1 LPEAKLLVSL
11 YNADTPI
18 MWIIKLGGSLANY
31 PDDLKRWLEELAVA
45 GRGRV
50 VIVPGGGPFVDCV
63 RAAQQDW
70 GFTDSTAHRMAL
82 LAMEQYG
89 WMLADI
95 QPGLILARTVV
106 ELYQALSNNNIPVW
120 LPSAMIA
127 GNAEIPESWD
137 VTSDSLAAWLA
148 RCLDAELLVLVK
160 SCPLPEGE
168 TDMAQLSREGI
179 VDAAFPGF
187 VHSAAFDVWP
197 VNRKDYSRVSSHLKR
212 TPAGAELSR

>member
-1 LPEAKLLVSL
+1 
-11 YNADTPI
+11 
-18 MWIIKLGGSLANY
+18 
-31 PDDLKRWLEELAVA
+31 
-45 GRGRV
+45 
-50 VIVPGGGPFVDCV
+50 VDCV

-89 WMLADI
+89 WMLVDI

-106 ELYQALSNNNIPVW
+106 ELFQALSNNNIPVW

-127 GNAEIPESWD
+127 GNAEIPESWE

-148 RCLDAELLVLVK
+148 RCLGAERLVLVK

-168 TDMAQLSREGI
+168 MDMAVLSRTGI
-179 VDAAFPGF
+179 VDAAFTGF
-187 VHSAAFDVWP
+187 VDAAAFDVWL
-197 VNRKDYSRVSSHLKR
+197 VNREDYARVSSQINKYTSVEGKTGR
-212 TPAGAELSR
+212 

>member
-1 LPEAKLLVSL
+1 LP
-11 YNADTPI
+11 
-18 MWIIKLGGSLANY
+18 MWVVKLGGSLANY
-31 PDDLKRWLEELAVA
+31 PDDLKRWLEELAVS

-148 RCLDAELLVLVK
+148 RCLGAERLVLVK

-168 TDMAQLSREGI
+168 MDMAGLSKKGI
-179 VDAAFPGF
+179 VDAAFTGF
-187 VHSAAFDVWP
+187 VDAAAFEVWL
-197 VNRKDYSRVSSHLKR
+197 VNREDYARVSAHLMEC
-212 TPAGAELSR
+212 TSAGAKAGR

>member
-1 LPEAKLLVSL
+1 
-11 YNADTPI
+11 
-18 MWIIKLGGSLANY
+18 MWVVKLGGSLANY

-45 GRGRV
+45 GRGRA

-95 QPGLILARTVV
+95 QPGLILARTLV
-106 ELYQALSNNNIPVW
+106 ELSKALSNNNIPVW

-148 RCLDAELLVLVK
+148 RCLGAERLVLVK

-179 VDAAFPGF
+179 VDAAFPDF
-187 VHSAAFDVWP
+187 VRSAVFDVWP
-197 VNRKDYSRVSSHLKR
+197 VNRKDYSRICSHLNQR
-212 TPAGAELSR
+212 VPAGAILSR

>member
-1 LPEAKLLVSL
+1 
-11 YNADTPI
+11 
-18 MWIIKLGGSLANY
+18 MWVVKLGGSLANY

-106 ELYQALSNNNIPVW
+106 ELYKTLSNKNIPVW

-127 GNAEIPESWD
+127 GNAEISENWD

-148 RCLDAELLVLVK
+148 RRLGAERLVLVK

-168 TDMAQLSREGI
+168 IDMVGLSKKGI

-197 VNRKDYSRVSSHLKR
+197 VNRKDYSRVCSHLKQR
-212 TPAGAELSR
+212 TPGAKLSR